1 MVLGVS
7 IRAAPVCL
15 RNHLRLDLSEARRR
29 GRGCDNA
36 NSRAITEGP
45 GLRGLSSRVK
55 RMLLADERER
65 SKV

>member
-7 IRAAPVCL
+7 NPSEPGL
-15 RNHLRLDLSEARRR
+15 LEKSSELDLSEARRR